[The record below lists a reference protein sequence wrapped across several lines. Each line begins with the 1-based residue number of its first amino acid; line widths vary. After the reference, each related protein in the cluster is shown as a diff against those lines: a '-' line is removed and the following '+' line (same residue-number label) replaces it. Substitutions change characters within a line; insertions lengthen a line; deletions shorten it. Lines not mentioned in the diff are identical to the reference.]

1 MIIFLIVYILGIIA
15 SLWLGYYSLE
25 SGEEVSIGDLMV
37 AIITSLCSWITFIIL
52 LSIAYGDEIVF
63 IKK

>member
-1 MIIFLIVYILGIIA
+1 MIIFLIIYILGIIA

-52 LSIAYGDEIVF
+52 ISVAYGDEVVF